1 MNHSAAFTP
10 LSPGLKWLGK
20 ADESSKTLR
29 VRLRREA
36 NNTIREQQR
45 DITTKECSSN
55 VEAGTRTCPCGP

>member
-29 VRLRREA
+29 VRREA
-36 NNTIREQQR
+36 NNTTRQQQR

-55 VEAGTRTCPCGP
+55 VEAGTCPCGP